1 MGLTFDSFGE
11 WFSYFVR
18 ETGYTP
24 GQIASRSGVPKMTVV
39 NWLNGRVKRPRSW
52 KSLLK
57 AARAMRLHKEEV
69 DTLLACAGHPPLHEL
84 AQAKPL
90 STALFATWLD
100 QDSRLT
106 PFLVGPRLPY
116 FTGRAELIKQIKQQL
131 IDQTSRPIVL
141 HGMAGSGKT
150 TLAVE
155 IAYLLREKYAD
166 GVFWAALTGQHPTAV
181 LRQFAYMLNQSL
193 DSRADP
199 AMVRH
204 AYRTALSRKQVL
216 LILDNVEAADS
227 IRSLMPPTGRSS
239 LIVTSRRPA
248 VLTLEGAISLKV
260 PSLPI
265 HKPEI
270 MPIFEWFL
278 GKKIPHSAQTTL
290 LDLAKKLGGHPLAL
304 SVAAGRMALEPHW
317 TAAEFLDQLNQS
329 PWDLLTLSEHNLY
342 QLLQLSVKDLQ
353 TDLRDVWQAIGAFGS
368 AEFSAEILAKF
379 LDQPIKEV
387 VQLLRQLSL
396 AGLVNP
402 AAGGRYQL
410 HPLMHRL
417 AQETLDADKN
427 SAEDLWPR
435 VFSCWQTILGDV
447 TQPAEFVARYHVHI
461 LHALR
466 RAHERGFQ
474 EQALELTLRLAPLW
488 EQQGLFQ
495 VGYEHT
501 VRCVEKGN
509 PDLFLWHG
517 RFCRNIGHYEEAA
530 AAFFQGLTLSPADQ
544 RCSFLAECG
553 ITASCMGEI
562 EESKSWFRQALPL
575 AEAQQASELLSV
587 IYEELGIIETLY
599 GEFEQAEAYLLA
611 GLAHSEAGQLP
622 LRQIHF
628 FKSLG
633 AVKILRHELDDGAGH
648 LSQGLALAK
657 TYHYPMGLATVH
669 NNLAVLSHL
678 QKRLVQAHKHLSTAQ
693 EIAQDMEA
701 VSLLPLIE
709 ENLSRWMGEA
719 RLRLFV

>member
-1 MGLTFDSFGE
+1 MGATFDSFGE
-11 WFSYFVR
+11 WFSYLVR

-52 KSLLK
+52 ESLLK
-57 AARAMRLHKEEV
+57 VARAMRLQKEEV
-69 DTLLACAGHPPLHEL
+69 ETLLACAGHPSLYDL
-84 AQAKPL
+84 SQAEPL
-90 STALFATWLD
+90 SITLFATWLD

-116 FTGRAELIKQIKQQL
+116 FTGRAELITQIKQQL
-131 IDQTSRPIVL
+131 TDQPSRPIVL

-150 TLAVE
+150 TLAAE
-155 IAYLLREKYAD
+155 IAYLLREKFAD
-166 GVFWAALTGQHPTAV
+166 GVFWAALSGQHPMAI
-181 LRQFAYMLNQSL
+181 LRHFAYLLNQSL
-193 DSRADP
+193 DPRADP

-216 LILDNVEAADS
+216 LILDNVEAAHS
-227 IRSLMPPTGRSS
+227 IRSLLPPTGRSS

-248 VLTLEGAISLKV
+248 VLTLEGAIPIRV
-260 PSLPI
+260 PSLSI

-270 MPIFEWFL
+270 IPIFEWFL
-278 GKKIPHSAQTTL
+278 GKKIPHAAQTTL
-290 LDLAKKLGGHPLAL
+290 LELAEKLGGHPLAL
-304 SVAAGRMALEPHW
+304 AVAAGRMALEPHW

-329 PWDLLTLSEHNLY
+329 PWDVLTLSEHNIY
-342 QLLQLSVKDLQ
+342 RLLQLSVKQLQ
-353 TDLRDVWQAIGAFGS
+353 AELQDVWQAIGAFG
-368 AEFSAEILAKF
+368 ATEFSAEILAT
-379 LDQPIKEV
+379 LVDRPVKEV
-387 VQLLRQLSL
+387 VQRLRQLSL

-417 AQETLDADKN
+417 AQEALDEDEN
-427 SAEDLWPR
+427 TSQDLWPR
-435 VFSCWQTILGDV
+435 VFSYWLTMLEEV

-461 LHALR
+461 LRALN
-466 RAHERGFQ
+466 RAHDLGFQ
-474 EQALELTLRLAPLW
+474 EQVLALTLQLAPLW
-488 EQQGLFQ
+488 EQQGLYQ
-495 VGYEHT
+495 IGYEYT
-501 VRCVEKGN
+501 ARCLEKAN
-509 PDLFLWHG
+509 SDLFLWHG
-517 RFCRNIGHYEEAA
+517 RFCRHIGHYEEAA
-530 AAFFQGLTLSPADQ
+530 AAFRQGLTRSSADQ

-553 ITASCMGEI
+553 ITASCMGET

-575 AEAQQASELLSV
+575 AEVQQASELLSV

-599 GEFEQAEAYLLA
+599 GEFEQSEAYLLA

-622 LRQIHF
+622 LRKIHF

-633 AVKILRHELDDGAGH
+633 AVKILRHELDDGAEH
-648 LSQGLALAK
+648 LSQGLALAE
-657 TYHYPMGLATVH
+657 THHYPIGLVTVH

-709 ENLSRWMGEA
+709 ENLSRWTGEA